1 MRLSIILVITSL
13 CSAQSFT
20 LDKDRSS
27 VNFEIVT
34 PMGSILADGEL
45 VSGRLNKR
53 EKGTELEVTGRNL
66 SLKTGSLS
74 ARAMVNA
81 LFSKVLDSPVFAKG
95 IIVQDGQAL
104 ATIQTQGRTH
114 KRTIPITLNEISK
127 DEIQLVGRFPREDI
141 LSLEGSAVF
150 NLYFARS

>member
-1 MRLSIILVITSL
+1 VITSL
-13 CSAQSFT
+13 CNAQTFT
-20 LDKDRSS
+20 LDKNRST
-27 VNFEIVT
+27 VNFEIIT

-45 VSGRLNKR
+45 VSGKLNKQ
-53 EKGTELEVTGRNL
+53 EKSTELEVTGRNL

-81 LFSKVLDSPVFAKG
+81 LFSKVLNSPVFAKG
-95 IIVQDGQAL
+95 IIAQDGRAQ
-104 ATIQTQGRTH
+104 ATIQAQGLTH
-114 KRTIPITLNEISK
+114 KRIIPITLNQISK